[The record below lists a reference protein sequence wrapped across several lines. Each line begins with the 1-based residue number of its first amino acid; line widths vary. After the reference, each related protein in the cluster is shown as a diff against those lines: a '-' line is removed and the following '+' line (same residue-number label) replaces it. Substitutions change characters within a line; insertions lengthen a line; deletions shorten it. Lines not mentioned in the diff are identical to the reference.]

1 MREKIK
7 RPLFICI
14 SVSFFVLV
22 LVLLDE
28 EPSNTG
34 EVQMKSH
41 FVPQVSYIAAKVG
54 TQKSSVVAYGE
65 LKPKW
70 DITLKAQVNGA
81 ITYINPAFEVGSL
94 VTSSIIVMGI
104 EDIPYVSEK
113 IVAEVSL
120 AEAKLRLLQAKKKT
134 ELVAQDWQ
142 RSGINKPPSDLAL
155 FKPQLKIA
163 EKSFESA
170 QQHLRMA
177 DNNLS
182 YTRVKAP
189 FKGIIVERMV
199 GLGQQVVEGEPLLRL
214 IDHQNL
220 YFSIFLSAMQWKNLS
235 EYWLNSQAQLYSSAG
250 EFIAT
255 ATIVSGGHHLNSE
268 TRQYP
273 LLMTVNSQEN
283 ESAVSGQFVEVRIEG
298 KKLKNYLNIPE
309 SALTRE
315 GTVWLIDKEDILRS
329 YQPKDIHYQDKHVLV
344 PVPDKPEYLGQKVWR
359 VATVPLASFLVGK
372 QVKPT
377 DVKGDK

>member
-7 RPLFICI
+7 RPLFILI
-14 SVSFFVLV
+14 SMSFFLLV
-22 LVLLDE
+22 LILLDE
-28 EPSNTG
+28 EPSKAT
-34 EVQMKSH
+34 EVQVKSH
-41 FVPQVSYIAAKVG
+41 FLPQVSYTAAKAE
-54 TQKSSVVAYGE
+54 TQESNVIAYGE

-70 DITLKAQVNGA
+70 DVILKAQVNGA
-81 ITYINPAFEVGSL
+81 ITYINPVFEAGSL
-94 VTSSIIVMGI
+94 VTSNTTLMGI

-113 IVAEVSL
+113 ISAEVSL
-120 AEAKLRLLQAKKKT
+120 AEAKLQLLQAKKKT

-170 QQHLRMA
+170 QLHLRMA
-177 DNNLS
+177 DSNLS

-189 FKGIIVERMV
+189 FNGIVIERLV
-199 GLGQQVVEGEPLLRL
+199 GLGQQVVAGEPLLRL

-220 YFSIFLSAMQWKNLS
+220 YLSIFLSEVQWQSLS
-235 EYWLNSQAQLYSSAG
+235 ERWLNSQAQLYSSTG
-250 EFIAT
+250 DFIAM
-255 ATIVSGGHHLNSE
+255 ATVMSGGHRLNSE

-273 LLMTVNSQEN
+273 LLITVNSKEN

-298 KKLKNYLNIPE
+298 EKLSNYLRLPE

-315 GTVWLIDKEDILRS
+315 GTVWFIDKQDTLRS

-344 PVPDKPEYLGQKVWR
+344 PMPANPEYLGQNIWR
-359 VATVPLASFLVGK
+359 VATVPLASFLAGK
-372 QVKPT
+372 QVNPT
-377 DVKGDK
+377 DVKVEK